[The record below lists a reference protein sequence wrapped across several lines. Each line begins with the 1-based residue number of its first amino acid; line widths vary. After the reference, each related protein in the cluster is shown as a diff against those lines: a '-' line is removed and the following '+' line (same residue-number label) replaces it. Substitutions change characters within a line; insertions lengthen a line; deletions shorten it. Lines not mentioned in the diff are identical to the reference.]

1 MTVPFFR
8 GQMIEFTLP
17 HGDNAGE
24 SRPAVVTEIV
34 SEEDMICNLVVS
46 KGKANDFTGPPNQ
59 FVANVTYDGSKALGT
74 WHQTMCYHG
83 GSTAVCDGDETS
95 DGSADQ
101 AAEAEIPAEG
111 EAQADQA
118 ETATTDSD
126 TSDVNTTGSDPA
138 EGEAQTE
145 GDDAD
150 PPADPD
156 GTDKKTSEEV
166 DS

>member
-8 GQMIEFTLP
+8 GQLIEYTLP
-17 HGDNAGE
+17 HGENVGE
-24 SRPAVVTEIV
+24 FRPAVVTEIV

-74 WHQTMCYHG
+74 WHQTMCFHG
-83 GSTAVCDGDETS
+83 GSTATCSGEETS

-101 AAEAEIPAEG
+101 AV
-111 EAQADQA
+111 A
-118 ETATTDSD
+118 ETA
-126 TSDVNTTGSDPA
+126 PA
-138 EGEAQTE
+138 EVDAISEETGDGETA
-145 GDDAD
+145 DAG
-150 PPADPD
+150 